1 MFYMD
6 FIKFVLEIK
15 DVFVIGYFFIWFVWD
30 DLSLVEFLE
39 CLYNV
44 FFFIFRVVINIIY
57 LF

>member
-15 DVFVIGYFFIWFVWD
+15 DVFVIGYFCIWFVWD
-30 DLSLVEFLE
+30 DLSLVEFLG